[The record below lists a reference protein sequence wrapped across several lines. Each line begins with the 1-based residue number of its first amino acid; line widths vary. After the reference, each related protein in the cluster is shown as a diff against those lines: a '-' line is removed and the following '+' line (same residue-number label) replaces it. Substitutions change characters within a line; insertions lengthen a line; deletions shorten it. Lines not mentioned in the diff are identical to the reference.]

1 MSRRAASMAAMA
13 KRATNPEEIQAIQQ
27 SLVAGVQNG
36 SIQPYIG
43 IPLIQDLTKKLTEAK
58 ASMAQ
63 NVAGAGMPQPPA
75 GGPPIAQQ
83 VMQQAAQADQSQ
95 GVEAL
100 PSNLPQSY
108 AGGGIIAFEGGGE
121 VERYQSGGTPAGRFL
136 SGIGQ
141 SFSEADEAAKLR
153 NQLQM
158 KYGPASALPGL
169 FMNQTDEQRQTAKD
183 VAAALPNLTLEQL
196 KQLNEQGPSGLSFV
210 NPALAASQGIPTP
223 AQQGAYPG
231 GSAPPNIKNVSRAAP
246 AVSSVGGGGGGGSK
260 MPVLAGMEKIPVPTL
275 TDYSTFTAGMPE
287 KTKAASEAAVKA
299 SQTELEGFDKP
310 GFEAREGRLSQ
321 RETAQE
327 KDSAIGRALNLMSL
341 GFGIAGSKERSLAG
355 ALGKEGREGIVDL
368 IKGEA
373 ANRAA
378 KDRLEDA
385 RDNLKQQE
393 VAAKKSNYQAAQAAG
408 ERAADNL
415 YKSQDFTMKAAHYGN
430 TEALQRYNIQGD
442 QAYRGA
448 AIGQGIAELG
458 LKQQQLAQT
467 GAFQNKQ
474 LNMME
479 KRYAAMDK
487 QAQARMQQVH
497 AGAKAKFYETE
508 APRLEAQLVDLYGKN
523 WRVGTDPKSLEAQM
537 KYKQAQNAYIIDA
550 LGQHDASMTAPD
562 ASDL

>member
-1 MSRRAASMAAMA
+1 
-13 KRATNPEEIQAIQQ
+13 
-27 SLVAGVQNG
+27 
-36 SIQPYIG
+36 
-43 IPLIQDLTKKLTEAK
+43 
-58 ASMAQ
+58 
-63 NVAGAGMPQPPA
+63 
-75 GGPPIAQQ
+75 
-83 VMQQAAQADQSQ
+83 MQQAAQADQPQ
-95 GVEAL
+95 GIEAL

-108 AGGGIIAFEGGGE
+108 AGGGIVAFEEGGQ
-121 VERYQSGGTPAGRFL
+121 VERYQSGGTPAGRFF

-169 FMNQTDEQRQTAKD
+169 FMTQTDEQRQTAKD
-183 VAAALPNLTLEQL
+183 VAAALPNLTLDQL

-210 NPALAASQGIPTP
+210 DPAFAASQGIPTP

-231 GSAPPNIKNVSRAAP
+231 GSIPPNIRNVSRAAP
-246 AVSSVGGGGGGGSK
+246 AAPRAAIPGGGDFK
-260 MPVLAGMEKIPVPTL
+260 MPTLTGMTMPPMPTL

-299 SQTELEGFDKP
+299 SQTELESFDKP

-321 RETAQE
+321 REAAQD

-393 VAAKKSNYQAAQAAG
+393 VAAKKGNYQAAQTAG
-408 ERAADNL
+408 QRAADNL
-415 YKSQDFTMKAAHYGN
+415 YKSQDFAMKAANYGN
-430 TEALQRYNIQGD
+430 TENLQRYNIQGD
-442 QAYRGA
+442 QAYRKS
-448 AIGQGIAELG
+448 AIDQGIADLG
-458 LKQQQLAQT
+458 LKRDQINQSAASAAATLKMQERRFDAMDAASKARLQGVLAKGLNDFMQGEGGMLRAQLA
-467 GAFQNKQ
+467 
-474 LNMME
+474 E
-479 KRYAAMDK
+479 KYGPDFMTAKD
-487 QAQARMQQVH
+487 AR
-497 AGAKAKFYETE
+497 
-508 APRLEAQLVDLYGKN
+508 
-523 WRVGTDPKSLEAQM
+523 SLEARQIFNQR
-537 KYKQAQNAYIIDA
+537 KQAFLADITGQAMDA
-550 LGQHDASMTAPD
+550 LGARQADALLLD
-562 ASDL
+562 Q